1 MRPQARAALLMM
13 LPGGPV
19 DVKGRSGRVIA
30 LRGGLWDDRVSI
42 FKSNTDNRGHSIRIW
57 RANKGSLA
65 RPAYLIRGLDN
76 LRLDGRRCSELGPRR
91 PCPGACSNFA

>member
-30 LRGGLWDDRVSI
+30 QRGGLWDDRVSYLKVTLI
-42 FKSNTDNRGHSIRIW
+42 TEVIQFAFGAQTKVPSRGPLTS
-57 RANKGSLA
+57 
-65 RPAYLIRGLDN
+65 
-76 LRLDGRRCSELGPRR
+76 
-91 PCPGACSNFA
+91 